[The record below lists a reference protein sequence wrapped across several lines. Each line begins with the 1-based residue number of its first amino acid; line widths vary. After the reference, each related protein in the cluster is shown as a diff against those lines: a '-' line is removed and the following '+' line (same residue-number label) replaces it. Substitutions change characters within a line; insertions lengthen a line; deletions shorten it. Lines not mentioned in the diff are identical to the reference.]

1 MEGARNI
8 ETFHPRPHIIE
19 RAEYKATVESEI
31 PMLRILNNFIL
42 SFFSQHEMKGW
53 KVLDAG
59 CGRQPFRRLL
69 EEKGCIYSAM
79 DVNQNPEGS
88 VQFICAIDE

>member
-1 MEGARNI
+1 
-8 ETFHPRPHIIE
+8 
-19 RAEYKATVESEI
+19 
-31 PMLRILNNFIL
+31 
-42 SFFSQHEMKGW
+42 MKGW

-69 EEKGCIYSAM
+69 EEKGCVYSAM

-88 VQFICAIDE
+88 VQFICAIDEELPPVFFNGDHLI